1 MCSESILYTEDFIN
15 LICLKLL
22 PSFVIF
28 YFAPVYDLTIAAIK
42 YLNSWLATHVK
53 RVYHDRKYKMGPCR
67 STERWEWKF
76 QLKYNPFI
84 GVFN

>member
-1 MCSESILYTEDFIN
+1 MTYLICWANNWDVFRKYLYTEDFIN

-42 YLNSWLATHVK
+42 YLPWTP
-53 RVYHDRKYKMGPCR
+53 D
-67 STERWEWKF
+67 
-76 QLKYNPFI
+76 
-84 GVFN
+84 